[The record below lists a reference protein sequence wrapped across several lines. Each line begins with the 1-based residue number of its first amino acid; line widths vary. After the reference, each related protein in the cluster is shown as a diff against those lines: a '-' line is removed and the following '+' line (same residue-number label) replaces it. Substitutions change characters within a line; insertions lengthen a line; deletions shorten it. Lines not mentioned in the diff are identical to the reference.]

1 MTRKNRRL
9 VKNRTQRK
17 STTSQLSSKN
27 IHFLKKSWQSI
38 CKYKAVPCP
47 NHAPIQDSDI
57 QHIQKTGM
65 YPHIPGKI
73 RQLFESSQHQ
83 GIKCE
88 TELLRGRK
96 VVIYIASS
104 QQVDVD
110 IYLNNILAWL
120 NFISDVASHSCAQTL
135 NVYLLLTDAKK
146 RLPEIDTEPIDQ
158 IHANTA
164 FTTSCS
170 SMNDIFVYRQEE
182 WFKVFMHETFH
193 CFGLDFSSSN
203 GDESNSRIL
212 SLFPALN
219 PSIDIRLYETF
230 CEMWGEVFHL
240 LFCLF
245 TDKNGKGRPFS
256 EAKFYKALI
265 KEQRFSIY
273 QSNKILRR
281 AGYKYR
287 ELFSEP
293 LDKSSKYKEN
303 TPAFSYYVIKS
314 LLLWNLDKFMNWC
327 FKYSEKDPIQF
338 NQKYIAEYCDLVE
351 YLTAHDGGYAKIV
364 ERTIPFS
371 TPYGRQSGNS
381 PNAVSKKLRGGG
393 TPDISETL
401 RMTAVD
407 PKWY

>member
-1 MTRKNRRL
+1 MTRKKR
-9 VKNRTQRK
+9 VIIKNRTQRE
-17 STTSQLSSKN
+17 SANNSFASLSAQVVASALARGVRGFSLRRPDGSSPENVSSRLSSKN

-38 CKYKAVPCP
+38 CKYKAATCP
-47 NHAPIQDSDI
+47 PYNPIQDSDI
-57 QHIQKTGM
+57 QHIQETGM

-73 RQLFESSQHQ
+73 RQIFESSQHR

-96 VVIYIASS
+96 VAIYIASS
-104 QQVDVD
+104 QSINVD
-110 IYLNNILAWL
+110 IYLNNIVAWL
-120 NFISDVASHSCAQTL
+120 NFISDVASHNCAQTL

-146 RLPEIDTEPIDQ
+146 QLPEIDTEPIDQ

-170 SMNDIFVYRQEE
+170 SMNDIFVFRQEE

-193 CFGLDFSSSN
+193 CFGLDFSSSKN
-203 GDESNSRIL
+203 DESNSRIL

-219 PSIDIRLYETF
+219 PSTDVRLYETF

-256 EAKFYKALI
+256 EAKFYKALR

-293 LDKSSKYKEN
+293 LDNDLRISSSVGD
-303 TPAFSYYVIKS
+303 TPAFLRNPTGLRPSGFSSNIH
-314 LLLWNLDKFMNWC
+314 
-327 FKYSEKDPIQF
+327 
-338 NQKYIAEYCDLVE
+338 LV
-351 YLTAHDGGYAKIV
+351 L
-364 ERTIPFS
+364 PF
-371 TPYGRQSGNS
+371 GRQSEM
-381 PNAVSKKLRGGG
+381 G
-393 TPDISETL
+393 TSS
-401 RMTAVD
+401 
-407 PKWY
+407 